1 MTLEPVGP
9 EAAVDLAAAHARSF
23 AAPWK
28 AEDIA
33 ALLAAPG
40 GFGLAV
46 REGDAVQ
53 AFLIGRAIAGEA
65 EVLTLA
71 TDPDQRRRGLA
82 RGLLEAAIGVAEEA
96 GSEVMFL
103 EVAADNLSAIELYEG
118 AGFIRAGARRGY
130 YNGPNGPIDAAVM
143 RRDLNSGAG

>member
-9 EAAVDLAAAHARSF
+9 EAAADLAAAHARSF
-23 AAPWK
+23 ATSWTAD
-28 AEDIA
+28 DIA

-40 GFGLAV
+40 GFGLAA
-46 REGDAVQ
+46 REGETVQ
-53 AFLIGRAIAGEA
+53 AFVIGRAIAGEA

-71 TDPDQRRRGLA
+71 TDPDHRRRGLA
-82 RGLLEAAIGVAEEA
+82 RGLLEAAVGVAEEA

-103 EVAADNLSAIELYEG
+103 EVAADNLSAISLYEG
-118 AGFIRAGARRGY
+118 AGFVRAGARRGY
-130 YNGPNGPIDAAVM
+130 YKSPNGAIDAVVM

>member
-1 MTLEPVGP
+1 MTLEPVGA
-9 EAAVDLAAAHARSF
+9 EAAADLAAVHAHSF
-23 AAPWK
+23 AAPWRSV
-28 AEDIA
+28 DIA

-40 GFGLAV
+40 GFGLAI
-46 REGDAVQ
+46 RRGDAIC

-71 TDPDQRRRGLA
+71 VDPDQRRRGLA
-82 RGLLEAAIGVAEEA
+82 RSLLDAAIGVAEEA
-96 GSEVMFL
+96 GSEVMLL
-103 EVAADNLSAIELYEG
+103 EVAANNLSAIGLYEG

-130 YNGPNGPIDAAVM
+130 YKDPQGAIDAVVM